1 MIQIH
6 VYILELAVLAIEHW
20 PRNLVIVGFQ
30 GLLHCF
36 FSKYCQYMLGCIIYM
51 YIHVYTLPCL
61 AFHSH
66 TYIHA
71 CTCMQSAIEAFCNMN
86 TFVCICPLALLRK
99 NQRVVQNYYLR
110 YLGGYDAQLMRDVV
124 MVRE

>member
-1 MIQIH
+1 MRDEKEERKKQARSNKQTRQSNTAH
-6 VYILELAVLAIEHW
+6 PRQSLFLEKM
-20 PRNLVIVGFQ
+20 
-30 GLLHCF
+30 
-36 FSKYCQYMLGCIIYM
+36 S
-51 YIHVYTLPCL
+51 CL
-61 AFHSH
+61 
-66 TYIHA
+66 TCT

-124 MVRE
+124 MVRV